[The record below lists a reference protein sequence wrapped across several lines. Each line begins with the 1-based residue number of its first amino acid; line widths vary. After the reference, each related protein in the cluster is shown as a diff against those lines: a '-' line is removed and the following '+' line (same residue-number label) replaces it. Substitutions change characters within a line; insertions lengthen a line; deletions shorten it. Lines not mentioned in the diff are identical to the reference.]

1 MWLHIAIVISVL
13 TLIVIGS
20 YLLYLSFQY
29 TNSKEKYKSYLRRT
43 IDYGSYNPLLN
54 LIFNNVRPMVI
65 HPNDEF
71 ISEKEIDGHRMI
83 KLSSK
88 PDFLSDLGITDA
100 FVINLDRASNKMDIM
115 KNNLNNAGIT
125 NFTRMKAFDGKFE
138 TTQMRQELPEF
149 KINDENDLKIHQ
161 NFINLLNYDYVG
173 IGQQGCTCSHLY
185 TWKYIVQNKIPA
197 ALVLE
202 DDICFHSMFR
212 QLLTDAWEI
221 KDKNG
226 VLFSFALTDLETK
239 KCGKYKTPTWV
250 KYSGRCTACYIV
262 TYDGAKQLLQRFSKK
277 YFPILPC
284 ADDLPFLSL
293 YGSYKLYYNNQKYF
307 KGYPQH
313 CGNRGCGIVTTP
325 SAESST
331 SSISNVNK
339 LL

>member
-1 MWLHIAIVISVL
+1 MWLHITIIISVL
-13 TLIVIGS
+13 ILIVIGS
-20 YLLYLSFQY
+20 YLLYLSFQHA
-29 TNSKEKYKSYLRRT
+29 NSKEKYKSYLRRT

-54 LIFNNVRPMVI
+54 LVFNNLRPMVI

-71 ISEKEIDGHRMI
+71 ISEKEIDGHRMN
-83 KLSSK
+83 KMSSK
-88 PDFLSDLGITDA
+88 HDFLSDLGITEA
-100 FVINLDRASNKMDIM
+100 FVINLDRASDKMDNM
-115 KNNLNNAGIT
+115 KNSLNNAGIT
-125 NFTRMKAFDGKFE
+125 NFTRMKAFDGKSE

-161 NFINLLNYDYVG
+161 NFIKLINYDYVG

-202 DDICFHSMFR
+202 DDICFHPNFR
-212 QLLTDAWEI
+212 QLLTDAWKI

-226 VLFSFALTDLETK
+226 VVFSFALADLETK
-239 KCGKYKTPTWV
+239 QCGKYKSPTWV
-250 KYSGRCTACYIV
+250 KYSGRCTACYIL

-284 ADDLPFLSL
+284 ADDLPFSSL
-293 YGSYKLYYNNQKYF
+293 NNSYKLYYNNQKSF
-307 KGYPQH
+307 KGYPEH

-325 SAESST
+325 SAESNT
-331 SSISNVNK
+331 SSISNVNNSK
-339 LL
+339 